1 MSTRE
6 FVHLHVHSEYSLLS
20 ATSRVKDLVAKAAE
34 YGMKSVALTDMG
46 NLFAAIEFYYQCQQK
61 KIKPIL
67 GCDLFVA
74 PTSRFERSKHGLPF
88 ASHPLVVLC
97 ENNTG
102 YKNLLKLV
110 SAGYLE
116 GFFYKPRVD
125 KELLRAHH
133 EGLIAL
139 SGALHSEL
147 PHLINI
153 GQGAKAREA
162 AREYVEIFGKD
173 NFFIE
178 LIDSKLR
185 DQDKVNAE
193 LRNIAAELGIG
204 LVAANNVLYTNRK
217 DANALEAVICIQDR
231 KTLQDEDRFRI
242 HTTENFFK
250 SPAEMW
256 SSFADLP
263 EACENTVKIADRCD
277 VKIDFKTLHLPFFA
291 TPGNI
296 PPADYLKQLTFAGAE
311 KRYGKPLKPEVK
323 DRIEFELGVIGKLGY
338 DSYFLIVWDFVRFAR
353 EKGIPVGPGR
363 GSAAGS
369 VISYCLG
376 ITNLDPLRY
385 NLLFE
390 RFLNPDRVT
399 MPDIDID
406 FCYNRREEVIQ
417 YVTEKYSKDNVSQ
430 IITFGTMLAKGVLRD
445 VGRVLGIAYAD
456 VDKIAKLVPNE
467 LGITLADALE
477 KEPALKELSKATPQN
492 VQLFELAKA
501 LEGLPRHAGLHAAG
515 VVISKE
521 PLSENTPLFKS
532 SDDQIS
538 TQYPMNSLE
547 KLNILKMDFLGLRTL
562 TVIDDAVKI
571 IKRTR
576 KFDLDLNAIPI
587 DDPATLELLGK
598 AQTSGVFQVESSGMR
613 DILRK
618 LKPSRFEDLI
628 AVLALYRPGPIGSG
642 MVDDFIQRK
651 NGKVKFKY
659 DHPLLEP
666 ILSETYGIMVYQE
679 QIMKVASSLAG
690 FSLAQADSLRR
701 AVSKKK
707 PELTEQQKKPFVEGS
722 VKNGVPEKLAERIF
736 ELIDYFSGYGF
747 NKSHSAAYAVV
758 SWQTAYLK
766 AHYPVEFMTALL
778 TSEKDNTDKIV
789 QYIEETKKMGIQVL
803 PPDVNTSF
811 PSFTVVDIGSEGRG
825 GAIRFG
831 LAAVKNVGQA
841 AIDSVIQGR
850 VKHGPFKSLHD
861 FCERVDS
868 RAVNRKTIES
878 LIKVGAFDTMGGHRA
893 QLAAALDGAM
903 AHAGELQR
911 DRGRGQLSL
920 FDMGGASAFASAAT
934 DLPAV
939 AEWSDTERLSYEKE
953 LLGFYVTGHPL
964 DRHKRDLQKYS
975 AGALNDLAKFK
986 NAADLDEEM
995 SPRERGKKE
1004 ILLGGLISGLR
1015 LTVTK
1020 KNNERMAIVTLEDL
1034 HGKIEVM
1041 VWPKVF
1047 AEYGQLLKQDAIVFI
1062 KGRIEWEEDL
1072 PRLIASEVH
1081 SVQSVASRMTRS
1093 VLIEFKPETTNED
1106 SLHKVQSVLAQNTG
1120 PTPVYL
1126 SFIDPQGN
1134 RNDMIIDRSLYV
1146 SPNQEFV
1153 ENVEKLLG
1161 EGSVHLQV

>member
-1 MSTRE
+1 MSNRE
-6 FVHLHVHSEYSLLS
+6 FVHLHVHSEYSLLN
-20 ATSRVKDLVAKAAE
+20 ATCRVKDLVAKAAE
-34 YGMKSVALTDMG
+34 TGMKAVALTDMG

-74 PTSRFERSKHGLPF
+74 PVSRFDHSKAGLPF

-97 ENNTG
+97 QNNTG

-116 GFFYKPRVD
+116 GFYYKPRVD

-139 SGALHSEL
+139 SGNLLSEL

-153 GQGAKAREA
+153 GQAAKARA
-162 AREYVEIFGKD
+162 AAKEYVEIFGKD

-193 LRNIAAELGIG
+193 LRNIASELGIG
-204 LVAANNVLYTNRK
+204 VVAANNVLYTNRK
-217 DANALEAVICIQDR
+217 DAHALETVMCIQDR

-250 SPAEMW
+250 SPEEMW
-256 SSFADLP
+256 ASFEDLP
-263 EACENTVKIADRCD
+263 EACENTVKIADRCE
-277 VKIDFKTLHLPFFA
+277 VKIDFKTLHLPFFE
-291 TPGNI
+291 TPDKLT
-296 PPADYLKQLTFAGAE
+296 PAEYLKKLTFEGAE

-323 DRIEFELGVIGKLGY
+323 ERIDYELTVIGKLGY

-445 VGRVLGIAYAD
+445 VGRVLGIPYAD
-456 VDKIAKLVPNE
+456 VDKIAKLVPLE
-467 LGITLADALE
+467 LGITLANALE
-477 KEPALKELSKATPQN
+477 KEPQLKELSKSTAQN
-492 VQLFELAKA
+492 KQLFELALA

-521 PLSENTPLFKS
+521 PLIENTPLFKS

-576 KFDLDLNAIPI
+576 KIDIDLNAIPI

-690 FSLAQADSLRR
+690 FSLAQADTLRR

-707 PELTEQQKKPFVEGS
+707 PELTLQQKIPFVEGS

-811 PSFTVVDIGSEGRG
+811 PSFTVVGTD
-825 GAIRFG
+825 AIRFG

-850 VKHGPFKSLHD
+850 VKNGAFKSLHD

-878 LIKVGAFDTMGGHRA
+878 LIKVGAFDTMGTHRA
-893 QLAAALDGAM
+893 QLVAALDGAM
-903 AHAGELQR
+903 AHAGEIQR
-911 DRGRGQLSL
+911 DRERGQFSL
-920 FDMGGASAFASAAT
+920 FDTGAAGAGAAFKSAAT
-934 DLPAV
+934 DLPQV
-939 AEWSDTERLSYEKE
+939 AEWNDTERLSYEKE

-975 AGALNDLAKFK
+975 MGNLNELAKLK
-986 NAADLDEEM
+986 DKEEV
-995 SPRERGKKE
+995 
-1004 ILLGGLISGLR
+1004 LLGGLISAIR

-1020 KNNERMAIVTLEDL
+1020 KNNERMAIATIEDM
-1034 HGKIEVM
+1034 HGKIDVM
-1041 VWPKVF
+1041 VWPKVY
-1047 AEYGQLLKQDAIVFI
+1047 AEYSSLVKQDAIVFI
-1062 KGRIEWEEDL
+1062 KGRIEWEEDQ
-1072 PRLIASEVH
+1072 PKLISQEFY

-1093 VLIEFKPETTNED
+1093 VVIEFKPESMND
-1106 SLHKVQSVLAQNTG
+1106 DNLHKVQSVLAQNSG
-1120 PTPVYL
+1120 PTPVYI
-1126 SFIDPQGN
+1126 SFLDAHGG

-1153 ENVEKLLG
+1153 ESVEKLLG

>member
-1 MSTRE
+1 
-6 FVHLHVHSEYSLLS
+6 
-20 ATSRVKDLVAKAAE
+20 VAKAADT
-34 YGMKSVALTDMG
+34 GMKAVALTDMG

-74 PTSRFERSKHGLPF
+74 PVSRFDRSKYGLPF
-88 ASHPLVVLC
+88 AAHPLVVLC

-116 GFFYKPRVD
+116 GFFYRPRVD

-139 SGALHSEL
+139 SGSHLSEL
-147 PHLINI
+147 SHLINI
-153 GQGAKAREA
+153 GQAAKAREA
-162 AREYVEIFGKD
+162 AREYLEIFGRD
-173 NFFIE
+173 NYFIE

-193 LRNIAAELGIG
+193 LRNIASELGIQ

-217 DANALEAVICIQDR
+217 DAHALEAVICIQDR
-231 KTLQDEDRFRI
+231 KTFQDEDRFRI

-250 SPAEMW
+250 SPEEMW
-256 SSFADLP
+256 SSFEDLP
-263 EACENTVKIADRCD
+263 EACENTVRIADRCE
-277 VKIDFKTLHLPFFA
+277 VKIDFKTLHLPFFE
-291 TPGNI
+291 TPGGLT
-296 PPADYLKQLTFAGAE
+296 PGQYLRQLTLEGAA
-311 KRYGKPLKPEVK
+311 RRFGSPVPREVTE
-323 DRIEFELGVIGKLGY
+323 RIDFELGVIGKLGY

-376 ITNLDPLRY
+376 ITNIDPLKY

-417 YVTEKYSKDNVSQ
+417 YVTAKYSKDNVSQ

-456 VDKIAKLVPNE
+456 VDKIAKLVPQE

-477 KEPALKELSKATPQN
+477 KEPELKALASSSSQYK
-492 VQLFELAKA
+492 QLFELAQA

-521 PLSENTPLFKS
+521 PLIDNTPLFKS

-538 TQYPMNSLE
+538 TQYPMTSLE

-562 TVIDDAVKI
+562 TVIDDALKI

-576 KFDLDLNAIPI
+576 KIDLDINTIAI

-651 NGKVKFKY
+651 NGKVRVKY

-707 PELTEQQKKPFVEGS
+707 PELTEQQKAPFVEGAM
-722 VKNGVPEKLAERIF
+722 KNGVPEKTAIRIF

-789 QYIEETKKMGIQVL
+789 QYIEECKKMGIQVL

-811 PSFTVVDIGSEGRG
+811 PSFTVMNSGQDGTSG

-850 VKHGPFKSLHD
+850 VKHGSFKGLHD

-878 LIKVGAFDTMGGHRA
+878 LIKCGAFDTTGIHRA
-893 QLAAALDGAM
+893 QLVTNLEGAM
-903 AHAGELQR
+903 AHAAELQR
-911 DRGRGQLSL
+911 DRERGQMSL
-920 FDMGGASAFASAAT
+920 FDLGAGGGAAAFKSTAT
-934 DLPAV
+934 EMQQVP
-939 AEWSDTERLSYEKE
+939 EWTDAERLQFEKE
-953 LLGFYVTGHPL
+953 LIGFYVTGHPL
-964 DRHKRDLQKYS
+964 DHHLRDLQNYS
-975 AGALNDLAKFK
+975 AGALNDLEKFK
-986 NAADLDEEM
+986 N
-995 SPRERGKKE
+995 REIEGEKSKNE
-1004 ILLGGLISGLR
+1004 ILLGGLISAMR
-1015 LTVTK
+1015 ITVTK
-1020 KNNERMAIVTLEDL
+1020 KNQERMAIVTLEDL
-1034 HGKIEVM
+1034 YGKLEVM
-1041 VWPKVF
+1041 VWPKVY
-1047 AEYGQLLKQDAIVFI
+1047 AECAATLKPDAIVFI
-1062 KGRIEWEEDL
+1062 KGRLEWEEDQ
-1072 PRLIASEVH
+1072 PRMIASEVH
-1081 SVQSVASRMTRS
+1081 SIQAIAGRMTRS
-1093 VLIEFKPETTNED
+1093 VLIEFKPESTNEEN
-1106 SLHKVQSVLAQNTG
+1106 LHKIQSVLSANTG
-1120 PTPVYL
+1120 PTPVYI
-1126 SFIDPQGN
+1126 SFVDAYGV

-1153 ENVEKLLG
+1153 ESVEKVLG

>member
-1 MSTRE
+1 MPSRE
-6 FVHLHVHSEYSLLS
+6 FVHLHVHSEYSLLN
-20 ATSRVKDLVAKAAE
+20 ATCRIKDLVAKAAE
-34 YGMKSVALTDMG
+34 TGMKAVALTDMG

-67 GCDLFVA
+67 GCDIYVA
-74 PTSRFERSKHGLPF
+74 PVSRFDHSKQGLPF
-88 ASHPLVVLC
+88 ASHPLVLLC
-97 ENNTG
+97 ENDTG
-102 YKNLLKLV
+102 YKNLIKLV

-116 GFFYKPRVD
+116 GFYYKPRVD

-139 SGALHSEL
+139 SGSLLSEL

-153 GQGAKAREA
+153 GQAQKAREA
-162 AREYVEIFGKD
+162 ARGYLEIFGKD

-217 DANALEAVICIQDR
+217 DAHALEAAMCIQDR
-231 KTLQDEDRFRI
+231 KTFQDEDRFRI

-250 SPAEMW
+250 SPSEMW
-256 SSFADLP
+256 SSFEDLP
-263 EACENTVKIADRCD
+263 EACENTVKIADRCN
-277 VKIDFKTLHLPFFA
+277 VTIDFKTLHLPFFA
-291 TPGNI
+291 TPGKLT
-296 PPADYLKQLTFAGAE
+296 AAEYLKQLTYEGSE
-311 KRYGKPLKPEVK
+311 RRYGTPLKPEIK
-323 DRIEFELGVIGKLGY
+323 DRIDYELGVIDKLGY
-338 DSYFLIVWDFVRFAR
+338 GSYFLIVWDFVRFAR

-376 ITNLDPLRY
+376 ITNIDPLKY

-445 VGRVLGIAYAD
+445 VGRVLGLPYAD
-456 VDKIAKLVPNE
+456 VDKIAKLVPAE
-467 LGITLADALE
+467 LNITLEQALE
-477 KEPALKELSKATPQN
+477 KEPLLKDLSKSTPQN
-492 VQLFELAKA
+492 VQLFELARA

-521 PLSENTPLFKS
+521 PLIENTPLFKS
-532 SDDQIS
+532 ADDQIS
-538 TQYPMNSLE
+538 TQYPMTSLE

-576 KFDLDLNAIPI
+576 KIDIDLNAIPV
-587 DDPATLELLGK
+587 DDVATLELLGK

-642 MVDDFIQRK
+642 MVDDFIKRK
-651 NGKVKFKY
+651 NGKEKFKY
-659 DHPLLEP
+659 DHPILEP
-666 ILSETYGIMVYQE
+666 ILAETYGIMVYQE

-707 PELTEQQKKPFVEGS
+707 PELTEQQKIPFVEGAA
-722 VKNGVPEKLAERIF
+722 KNGVSTKLAERIF

-758 SWQTAYLK
+758 SFQTAYLK

-789 QYIEETKKMGIQVL
+789 QYIEEAKRMGIKVL

-811 PSFTVVDIGSEGRG
+811 PSFTVVGVDADA
-825 GAIRFG
+825 AIRFG

-850 VKHGPFKSLHD
+850 VKHGSFKSLHD

-878 LIKVGAFDTMGGHRA
+878 LIKVGAYDSLGIQRA
-893 QLAAALDGAM
+893 QLMAGLDGAM
-903 AHAGELQR
+903 AHAGEIQR
-911 DRGRGQLSL
+911 DRERGQFSL
-920 FDMGGASAFASAAT
+920 FDAGNSGSSFKSAAT
-934 DLPAV
+934 DFPAV
-939 AEWSDTERLSYEKE
+939 PEWGDAERLSYEKE

-964 DRHKRDLQKYS
+964 DRYKQDLQKYA
-975 AGALNDLAKFK
+975 AGPLSELANFK
-986 NAADLDEEM
+986 NPKEFDEEGM
-995 SPRERGKKE
+995 TLSKDKAE

-1015 LTVTK
+1015 ITVTK
-1020 KNNERMAIVTLEDL
+1020 KNAEKMAIVTLEDMR
-1034 HGKIEVM
+1034 GKIEVM
-1041 VWPKVF
+1041 VWPRVY
-1047 AEYGQLLKQDAIVFI
+1047 AEFGALLKLEAIVFI

-1072 PRLIASEVH
+1072 PRMIASEVYT
-1081 SVQSVASRMTRS
+1081 VQAIAGKMTRS
-1093 VLIEFKPETTNED
+1093 VMIEFRPEAAND
-1106 SLHKVQSVLAQNTG
+1106 DNLHKVQSVLSQNVG
-1120 PTPVYL
+1120 PTPVYI
-1126 SFIDPQGN
+1126 SFIDAAGS

-1146 SPNQEFV
+1146 SPSQDFV
-1153 ENVEKLLG
+1153 TSVEKILG

>member
-1 MSTRE
+1 MSNRE

-20 ATSRVKDLVAKAAE
+20 STCRVKDLVAKAVE
-34 YGMKSVALTDMG
+34 TGMKAVALTDMG

-74 PTSRFERSKHGLPF
+74 PVSRFDRAKYGLPF

-139 SGALHSEL
+139 SGSLLSEL

-153 GQGAKAREA
+153 GQPAKAREA

-193 LRNIAAELGIG
+193 LRNIASELGIG
-204 LVAANNVLYTNRK
+204 VVAGNNVLYTNRK
-217 DANALEAVICIQDR
+217 DAHALEAVICIQDR

-250 SPAEMW
+250 SPSEMW
-256 SSFADLP
+256 SSFEDLP
-263 EACENTVKIADRCD
+263 EACENTVRIADRCD
-277 VKIDFKTLHLPFFA
+277 VKIDFKTLHLPFFETPDGL
-291 TPGNI
+291 TPGQ
-296 PPADYLKQLTFAGAE
+296 YLKRLTTAGAE
-311 KRYGKPLKPEVK
+311 KRYGKPVPKEVA
-323 DRIEFELGVIGKLGY
+323 DRIDFELGVIGKLGY

-376 ITNLDPLRY
+376 ITNLDPLKY

-406 FCYNRREEVIQ
+406 FCFERRDEVIQ

-445 VGRVLGIAYAD
+445 VGRVLGIPYAD
-456 VDKIAKLVPNE
+456 VDKIAKLVPQE

-477 KEPALKELSKATPQN
+477 KEPELKALASANSQN
-492 VQLFELAKA
+492 KQLFELAKA

-521 PLSENTPLFKS
+521 ALIENTPLFKS

-562 TVIDDAVKI
+562 TVIDDAIKI

-576 KFDLDLNAIPI
+576 KIDLDINTIPI

-651 NGKVKFKY
+651 NGKVKVKY

-722 VKNGVPEKLAERIF
+722 VKNGVPEKVAERIF

-789 QYIEETKKMGIQVL
+789 QYIEECKKMGIKVL

-811 PSFTVVDIGSEGRG
+811 PSFTVVGFGREDA
-825 GAIRFG
+825 AIRFG

-850 VKHGPFKSLHD
+850 VKNGPFKSLHD

-878 LIKVGAFDTMGGHRA
+878 LIKCGAFDTMGAHRA
-893 QLAAALDGAM
+893 QLAAGLDGAM
-903 AHAGELQR
+903 AHAAELQR
-911 DRGRGQLSL
+911 DRERGQFSL
-920 FDMGGASAFASAAT
+920 FDLGGGGAGTTFQSGAT
-934 DLPAV
+934 DLPQT
-939 AEWSDTERLSYEKE
+939 AEWNDTERLGYEKE
-953 LLGFYVTGHPL
+953 LIGFYVTGHPL
-964 DRHKRDLQKYS
+964 DRHKRDLQNYS
-975 AGALNDLAKFK
+975 AGALNDLVKFK
-986 NAADLDEEM
+986 D
-995 SPRERGKKE
+995 REVEGERSKND
-1004 ILLGGLISGLR
+1004 ILLGGLISAIR
-1015 LTVTK
+1015 ITVTK
-1020 KNNERMAIVTLEDL
+1020 KNQERMAIVTLEDL
-1034 HGKIEVM
+1034 HGKLEVM
-1041 VWPKVF
+1041 VWPKVY
-1047 AEYGQLLKQDAIVFI
+1047 AECAPLLKQDAIVFI
-1062 KGRIEWEEDL
+1062 KGRLEWEEDQ
-1072 PRLIASEVH
+1072 PRMIASEIH
-1081 SVQSVASRMTRS
+1081 SVSSIAGRMTRS
-1093 VLIEFKPETTNED
+1093 VLIEFKPESTSEEN
-1106 SLHKVQSVLAQNTG
+1106 LHKVQTVLAQNTG
-1120 PTPVYL
+1120 PTPVYI
-1126 SFIDPQGN
+1126 SFVDAYGV

-1146 SPNQEFV
+1146 SPNQEFL
-1153 ENVEKLLG
+1153 ESVEKVLG